1 MQIVSNGAF
10 KSVEHRAVIHPTKE
24 RIPVALF
31 HYPSQ
36 DLMLA
41 PLPEL
46 VKEGE
51 KVRYGSMSFRGFLK
65 QVYAAK
71 LDGRKHLEGLKLD

>member
-1 MQIVSNGAF
+1 
-10 KSVEHRAVIHPTKE
+10 
-24 RIPVALF
+24 
-31 HYPSQ
+31 
-36 DLMLA
+36 MLA

-51 KVRYGSMSFRGFLK
+51 KVRYGSMSFRAFLK